1 MERSEKDRKALALLI
16 SGAVLTVLY
25 LAICH
30 ILGRA
35 PEMKPWRCLVK
46 VPINACWLAIAW
58 VYGFKSDKRIFLALI
73 FYALG
78 DIIAPANYL
87 AGGAFFGIGHIFA
100 IDRYI
105 RKYGMS
111 KRQLLC
117 FAGISAFL
125 ITTLVLTLGF
135 DWRVPLIAV
144 YIMILAAL
152 PVSSFGNRYF
162 FITVCIFLFSDVIAY
177 VRKMFFNVNWLYD
190 ITLPVYYAAIVMYSF
205 SFRKKEGS
213 CGT

>member
-125 ITTLVLTLGF
+125 ITTLV
-135 DWRVPLIAV
+135 D
-144 YIMILAAL
+144 
-152 PVSSFGNRYF
+152 
-162 FITVCIFLFSDVIAY
+162 
-177 VRKMFFNVNWLYD
+177 RKSV
-190 ITLPVYYAAIVMYSF
+190 V
-205 SFRKKEGS
+205 
-213 CGT
+213 